1 MPKGRWFKMILTPM
15 TSDEITA
22 IYRATKIV
30 LHMEGNTDMEFKGQ
44 LKSVLSKIERLTGG
58 AQ

>member
-1 MPKGRWFKMILTPM
+1 MILTPM